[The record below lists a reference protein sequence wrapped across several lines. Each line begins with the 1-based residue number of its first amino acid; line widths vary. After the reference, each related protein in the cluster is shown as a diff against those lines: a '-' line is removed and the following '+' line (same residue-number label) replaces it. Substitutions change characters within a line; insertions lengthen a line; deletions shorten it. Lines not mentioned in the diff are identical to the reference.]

1 MGCSFEKK
9 KKNTKLYFQILRRDK
24 IRLIRKDKINISV
37 FSILKC
43 RSLFYSVGPNRLV
56 YEVNFTRLIQF
67 V

>member
-1 MGCSFEKK
+1 M
-9 KKNTKLYFQILRRDK
+9 KLYFQILRRDK

-56 YEVNFTRLIQF
+56 YEVSFTRLIQL